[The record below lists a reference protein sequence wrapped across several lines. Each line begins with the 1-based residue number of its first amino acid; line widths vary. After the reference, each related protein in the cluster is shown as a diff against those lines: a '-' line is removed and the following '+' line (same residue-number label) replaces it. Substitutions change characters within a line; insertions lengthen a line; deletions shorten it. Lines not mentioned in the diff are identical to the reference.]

1 MVCFCFYDLV
11 FWQTGVE
18 TLVLYNTGDHLLKAN
33 PCTVSVL
40 PATGVTG
47 PLLVPGPGT
56 IGGVEL

>member
-1 MVCFCFYDLV
+1 M
-11 FWQTGVE
+11 E

-33 PCTVSVL
+33 PGTVSVL

-56 IGGVEL
+56 IGAMVPAIGAMGEL